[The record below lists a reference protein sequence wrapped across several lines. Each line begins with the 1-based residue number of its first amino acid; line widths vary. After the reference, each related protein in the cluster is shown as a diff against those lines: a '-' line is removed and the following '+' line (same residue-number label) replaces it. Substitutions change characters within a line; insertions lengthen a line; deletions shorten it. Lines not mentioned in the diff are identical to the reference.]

1 VTGVTGSG
9 LQLRRRQWLVA
20 ALAALG
26 GCGGGVDSGG
36 TGTGNA
42 PPTLAVGA
50 ISGFGS
56 IIVNGVRYDD
66 ASAAIEDGDGRAI
79 TRDQLKLGMQAAVQA
94 SAITTSGGVS
104 TATASTIAV
113 RSELVGP
120 IESIDRAAGLITALG
135 QRIEVVPATV
145 FDASLSM
152 GLVALNV
159 GDVIEVHGAFNA
171 AASQIVASRIERS
184 AAVAAY
190 KLRGVVGT
198 LALAARTMT
207 IGAAVID
214 WSGVAPADP
223 ATALAPGSVVR
234 VALATAPTSGT
245 WRATALSVGR
255 PVLADRDRVELEGRI
270 SSFTSITRFEV
281 NGFVVDAAGATFP
294 DGALG
299 VVLGA
304 KVEVEGS
311 ARGGILLAQTVKLE
325 DDSGGYEL
333 HGTVESADA
342 NAQRFVVRGV
352 TVSWSAATTFE
363 GGTSADLQNGREVEV
378 RGMLSADGT
387 RLEATQ
393 IHVER

>member
-1 VTGVTGSG
+1 
-9 LQLRRRQWLVA
+9 LQLQRRQWLVA

-50 ISGFGS
+50 ITGFGS

-66 ASAAIEDGDGRAI
+66 ASAAIEDDDGRAI

-135 QRIEVVPATV
+135 QRIAVVPATV

-184 AAVAAY
+184 AAVAY

-198 LALAARTMT
+198 LALTAGTLT

-245 WRATALSVGR
+245 WRATALSAGR

-311 ARGGILLAQTVKLE
+311 ARGGILLAQAVKLE
-325 DDSGGYEL
+325 GDSGSYEL
-333 HGTVESADA
+333 HGSVESADS